1 MLATTYFAEVTFY
14 KFSLSSG
21 YFVNHDNEELIAL
34 AKVTVRLMPKSLPS
48 AFNTKLFFVFILV
61 RGFI

>member
-1 MLATTYFAEVTFY
+1 MLATTYFSKVTFY

-21 YFVNHDNEELIAL
+21 YSVNHDNEELIAL

-48 AFNTKLFFVFILV
+48 AFNTELFFIFILV
-61 RGFI
+61 RGFV